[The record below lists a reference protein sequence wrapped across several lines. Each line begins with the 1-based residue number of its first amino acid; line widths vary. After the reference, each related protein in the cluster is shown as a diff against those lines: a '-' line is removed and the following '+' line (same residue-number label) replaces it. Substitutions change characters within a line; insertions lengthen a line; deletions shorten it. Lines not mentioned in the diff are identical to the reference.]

1 MLASGSFGAVIAV
14 TYPTHRQPP
23 STGRQPDA
31 RSAGLRCWFAV
42 RHAFFHDGQHPSR
55 YAQARRADYRP
66 ERRTASSDHSP
77 HARSRHD
84 LILCRGGHAGAFN
97 QDVFVRE
104 QLQLQ
109 VPVAVVR
116 ERLLIQLQ
124 TDGLYTASSEALNR
138 RPSTIHRDGDKGD
151 GHGSGDGQVRT
162 DGQVGGDGKVA
173 FESRHLTVDT
183 LPPYVRGPVTVL
195 PIRWITDGA
204 RDGQPSLDANLEFGP
219 SETDATTKLLLVGVF
234 RPMPPDSQIDYGM
247 QQRVSRNTARR
258 FLTKIAALVVR
269 GPPTNMTR
277 IRR

>member
-1 MLASGSFGAVIAV
+1 
-14 TYPTHRQPP
+14 
-23 STGRQPDA
+23 
-31 RSAGLRCWFAV
+31 
-42 RHAFFHDGQHPSR
+42 
-55 YAQARRADYRP
+55 
-66 ERRTASSDHSP
+66 
-77 HARSRHD
+77 
-84 LILCRGGHAGAFN
+84 
-97 QDVFVRE
+97 VFVRE

-109 VPVAVVR
+109 VPIAVVR

-124 TDGLYTASSEALNR
+124 TDGLYTASSEALSDG
-138 RPSTIHRDGDKGD
+138 PSTIHGYGDKGD
-151 GHGSGDGQVRT
+151 GHSSGYGQVRA

-204 RDGQPSLDANLEFGP
+204 RDGQPSLDANIECGP
-219 SETDATTKLLLVGVF
+219 ETNATTKLLLVGVF

-247 QQRVSRNTARR
+247 QQRISRNTARR